1 MRCRLLEE
9 FRLISDESVLVDLSP
24 EEVTLI
30 FYVLGLAIAPTLTID
45 ELNVIANGLFLLA
58 QVLFTIA
65 SQRTL
70 INDVIKAQEEKEASE
85 QSKEDKKSVEKLE
98 SEMKK
103 LKDQIENLQKQIK
116 ELGR

>member
-9 FRLISDESVLVDLSP
+9 FRVIPDESVLFDLSP
-24 EEVTLI
+24 EEVTLL
-30 FYVLGLAIAPTLTID
+30 FYALGLAIAPSLTID
-45 ELNVIANGLFLLA
+45 ELNVIANGLFLVA

-70 INDVIKAQEEKEASE
+70 LNDAIKAQEEKEASE
-85 QSKEDKKSVEKLE
+85 KSKEDKKSVEKLE

-103 LKDQIENLQKQIK
+103 LKAQIENLQKQIK
-116 ELGR
+116 ELSK